1 MGTDEGNKII
11 SFLDAF
17 ADATGR
23 SEEEP
28 IEEVI
33 NELKEEDVSYD
44 ASIKKLHA
52 VVQQAS
58 QEAKRRQLAVARE
71 KRLAMEAKRSALVGK
86 FADWAKEKLL
96 ERINELISSAEP
108 SVAVSYRDLASKSE
122 ADLAA
127 ILEDLEFAKE
137 MEESRQSHEE

>member
-1 MGTDEGNKII
+1 MGTDERNKII

-33 NELKEEDVSYD
+33 SELEEEGVDYD
-44 ASIKKLHA
+44 TSITKLHA
-52 VVQQAS
+52 IIQQAS

-71 KRLAMEAKRSALVGK
+71 KRLAMEAKRSAVIEK
-86 FADWAKEKLL
+86 FADWAKEKLIK
-96 ERINELISSAEP
+96 RINELISSAEP

-127 ILEDLEFAKE
+127 LLEDLEFAEE
-137 MEESRQSHEE
+137 MEESRQSHEK